1 MLLNI
6 LQCTGQPP
14 VLVSGG
20 YYNKYRRMGGLSDR
34 PLFLIVLQYGN
45 SKIKVLADSVPG
57 ESLLPAW

>member
-6 LQCTGQPP
+6 LQCTDSPLSWPAGATIT
-14 VLVSGG
+14 
-20 YYNKYRRMGGLSDR
+20 KYRRLGGLSDR

-45 SKIKVLADSVPG
+45 SKIKVLADSVSG